1 MSLVAL
7 IPPCAQTECDRLTGT
22 IENRSTVTPSS
33 ASLIAQASPAN
44 PPPTTI
50 TFFFDAIAILI
61 YQIPTTFPSPS
72 WPASRGRTSD
82 GDRDASR
89 NIQVVCP
96 VSSARARCASP
107 HDTTPSQEV
116 LAAPSPTACA
126 SYQKSSPHPRPTV
139 HRRRDS
145 ARICSRHIQSAS
157 AYPPQW

>member
-33 ASLIAQASPAN
+33 ASLIAQARPAN

-72 WPASRGRTSD
+72 SPASRGRTSD
-82 GDRDASR
+82 GDRDASH
-89 NIQVVCP
+89 NIQVAFP
-96 VSSARARCASP
+96 VSSAPARCACRP
-107 HDTTPSQEV
+107 D
-116 LAAPSPTACA
+116 PTRWPA
-126 SYQKSSPHPRPTV
+126 
-139 HRRRDS
+139 
-145 ARICSRHIQSAS
+145 AS
-157 AYPPQW
+157 AGPLRIACDSCQES